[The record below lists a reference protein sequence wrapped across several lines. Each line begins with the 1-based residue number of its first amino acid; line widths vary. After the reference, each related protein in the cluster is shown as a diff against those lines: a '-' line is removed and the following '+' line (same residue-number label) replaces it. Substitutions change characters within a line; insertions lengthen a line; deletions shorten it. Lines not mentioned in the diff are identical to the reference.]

1 MIADFIGPNSPISN
15 GSLVLGIQATAMYVY
30 QWLNKLQ
37 TEEYQSF
44 EVREDVNEEYNEHV
58 QQYLDRTV
66 WTKGCRSWYKRG
78 TIDGPV
84 VAIYSGTSFHFME
97 AIKRPRW
104 EDFNLRRMPEASANR
119 FAFLGNGFTLRE
131 TRKESVGATQT
142 LDFNEYWDLFNL
154 PEIHN

>member
-1 MIADFIGPNSPISN
+1 
-15 GSLVLGIQATAMYVY
+15 MYVY

-44 EVREDVNEEYNEHV
+44 EVREDVTEEYNEHV
-58 QQYLDRTV
+58 QQFLERTV

-104 EDFNLRRMPEASANR
+104 EDFNLVRMPEATSNR